1 MFHDWVILDREM
13 MYEKMKIH
21 ILPVKN
27 SSFIHFPDGS
37 KGRKQQII
45 IPNTRNAS
53 IPALVFLNRDDE
65 KHSSTITDVFSHSFH
80 WQYCAMW
87 LNDDWIDPYY
97 FFDYFHIINIFFL
110 FDVQCAV
117 RQQWFLVI
125 YSFFYGWCY
134 RFANPYPLCTMHH
147 VHRIRIGM
155 RQKINTIHSNW
166 MNAGWI
172 AFHRAYD
179 MHNICLIIWCLLI
192 DEYNEI
198 CRKTHST
205 RLFSIFSIE
214 SKSKGWKVIFSISR
228 N

>member
-45 IPNTRNAS
+45 IPNTRKAS
-53 IPALVFLNRDDE
+53 FPALVFLNRDDE

-125 YSFFYGWCY
+125 YSFFL
-134 RFANPYPLCTMHH
+134 RLML
-147 VHRIRIGM
+147 
-155 RQKINTIHSNW
+155 S
-166 MNAGWI
+166 
-172 AFHRAYD
+172 
-179 MHNICLIIWCLLI
+179 ICQ
-192 DEYNEI
+192 
-198 CRKTHST
+198 
-205 RLFSIFSIE
+205 
-214 SKSKGWKVIFSISR
+214 SISIVHHAPCTSNQNR
-228 N
+228 DAPEDKHNSFELNECRVDCISPSLRYAQHLSDYMMFVDRWIQWDL